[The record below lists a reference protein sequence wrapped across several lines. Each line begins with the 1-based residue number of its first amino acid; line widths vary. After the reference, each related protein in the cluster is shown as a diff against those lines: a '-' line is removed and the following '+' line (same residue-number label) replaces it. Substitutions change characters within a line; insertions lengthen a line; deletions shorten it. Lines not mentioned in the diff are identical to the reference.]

1 MKFTISHS
9 HRYAEGPAVTGC
21 ALVEDP
27 RNEVTVVSNDSLTS
41 TGGDDDDADSD
52 SSTESSNFV
61 QISPQ
66 RVRLRLRVGQEQ
78 Y

>member
-1 MKFTISHS
+1 M
-9 HRYAEGPAVTGC
+9 TGC

-27 RNEVTVVSNDSLTS
+27 RNEVTIVSNDSLTS
-41 TGGDDDDADSD
+41 AGDDDPSSD
-52 SSTESSNFV
+52 SSSSSSSNFV

>member
-1 MKFTISHS
+1 M
-9 HRYAEGPAVTGC
+9 TGC

-27 RNEVTVVSNDSLTS
+27 RNEVTIVSNDSLTS
-41 TGGDDDDADSD
+41 AGDDSSSSD
-52 SSTESSNFV
+52 SSTSNFV

>member
-1 MKFTISHS
+1 M
-9 HRYAEGPAVTGC
+9 TGC

-27 RNEVTVVSNDSLTS
+27 RNEVTVVFNDSLTS
-41 TGGDDDDADSD
+41 VGDDDAV
-52 SSTESSNFV
+52 SSSSSSSNFV

-78 Y
+78 C